1 MPEVSPGVGWSALA
15 IDDAPEAA
23 STTWIGGGNLVYSF
37 GSSWLGGYV
46 GTNLSLDLG
55 FAL

>member
-55 FAL
+55 FAP